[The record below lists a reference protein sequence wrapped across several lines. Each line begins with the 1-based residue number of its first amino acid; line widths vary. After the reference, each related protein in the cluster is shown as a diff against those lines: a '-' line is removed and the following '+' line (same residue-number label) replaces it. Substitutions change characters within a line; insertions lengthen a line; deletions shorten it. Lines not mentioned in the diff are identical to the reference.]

1 MLLLSLAD
9 WIIFRGY
16 QQGEV
21 AFLPQSQLG
30 KSGMRSYLTP

>member
-1 MLLLSLAD
+1 MHLLSLAD
-9 WIIFRGY
+9 WIIFPDY

-30 KSGMRSYLTP
+30 KAGMRSYLTP